1 MRLLLVE
8 DNPRLVEL
16 LTERIRDAYWQV
28 DALGNAAEAAEAIRS
43 GVHDLV
49 LVDLGLPD
57 GNGLDLI
64 RRMRQEGCTLPILII
79 TARGAV
85 EDRIKGLDAGADDYL
100 VKPFNHGEFLARCRA
115 LIRRRSSGDLPD
127 LSVGDLTYRPADKT
141 LHIGNELIQLSPRE
155 TGIVELL
162 VQEAGRVVAKRKL
175 EITLSEYDK
184 DMSSNALEQAISRLR
199 KKIEV
204 ASQQVRIETIRGLG
218 YMLIDGSAA

>member
-16 LTERIRDAYWQV
+16 LTERIHDAYWQV
-28 DALGNAAEAAEAIRS
+28 DALGSATQAEEALCS
-43 GVHDLV
+43 GIHDLV

-64 RRMRQEGCTLPILII
+64 RQTRQSGNKVPILII

-100 VKPFNHGEFLARCRA
+100 VKPFNHEEFLARCRA
-115 LIRRRSSGDLPD
+115 LIRRRSSGERPD
-127 LSVGDLTYRPADKT
+127 LSVGDLTYRPTDKT
-141 LHIGNELIQLSPRE
+141 LHIGTELIPLSPRE
-155 TGIVELL
+155 TGIVDLL
-162 VQEAGRVVAKRKL
+162 VQEAGCVVAKKKL

-184 DMSSNALEQAISRLR
+184 DLSTNALEQAISRLR
-199 KKIEV
+199 KKIEAV
-204 ASQQVRIETIRGLG
+204 SPKVRIETIRGLG
-218 YMLIDGSAA
+218 YMLIDGTKT

>member
-8 DNPRLVEL
+8 DNARLVEL
-16 LTERIRDAYWQV
+16 LTERIHAVCWQV
-28 DALGNAAEAAEAIRS
+28 DALGSAAQAAEAILS

-64 RRMRQEGCTLPILII
+64 RQTRQSGNKVPILII

-100 VKPFNHGEFLARCRA
+100 VKPFNHEEFLARCRA
-115 LIRRRSSGDLPD
+115 LSRRRTSGQQPD
-127 LSVGDLTYRPADKT
+127 FFIGDLTYRPAEKT
-141 LHIGNELIQLSPRE
+141 LHIGTELIPLSPRE

-162 VQEAGRVVAKRKL
+162 IQEAGRVVAKRKL

-184 DMSSNALEQAISRLR
+184 DLSSNALEQAISRLR
-199 KKIEV
+199 KKIEAV
-204 ASQQVRIETIRGLG
+204 SQLVKIETIRGLG
-218 YMLIDGSAA
+218 YMLIDGTPT

>member
-16 LTERIRDAYWQV
+16 LTERIRDACWQV

-64 RRMRQEGCTLPILII
+64 RQMRQAGCKVPILII

-100 VKPFNHGEFLARCRA
+100 VKPFNHEEFLARCRA
-115 LIRRRSSGDLPD
+115 LIRRRSSGELPD

-141 LHIGNELIQLSPRE
+141 LHIGSELIQLSPRE

-204 ASQQVRIETIRGLG
+204 ASQKVRIETIRGLG